1 MINFLNDFEQEQPA
15 CKPWSLVPILCV
27 LIGLMTLIAIAFLAK
42 YINKTKNKKLLNG
55 IILIYGLLFLGLEI
69 YHEINRYFFFGFY
82 DFSSIPFQFC
92 SIPIYLC
99 LILPFIKNE
108 KIRMPIFYYLGIY
121 CMICRHLPVI
131 VRTRTAMQMEQYL
144 RCDPFL
150 PLARFD
156 SSGLHPICRP
166 RRNRKKH
173 QKRL

>member
-1 MINFLNDFEQEQPA
+1 MINFLNDFEQERPA
-15 CKPWSLVPILCV
+15 CQPWSLVPILCV
-27 LIGLMTLIAIAFLAK
+27 LVGLLTLIAIAFLAK

-69 YHEINRYFFFGFY
+69 YHEINRYFFFGYY

-99 LILPFIKNE
+99 LILPFYQKRKDQNADILLP
-108 KIRMPIFYYLGIY
+108 RHLLHD
-121 CMICRHLPVI
+121 CRHLPVI